1 MENHPQIYRTE
12 EIHGGGVNSIHP
24 VSMFRPTRRMS
35 EQDRVTDPSK
45 SDFNLQTKM
54 YTVYKVVKS
63 FSFCSL
69 WRIRHTA
76 FKLSVCPFHPV
87 STTSRVISRVY
98 AVRRV
103 ARSILLEQAK
113 INFTHTSKHITYIFL
128 NIYIKI

>member
-76 FKLSVCPFHPV
+76 FKLSVSFSPCFHHEPCNQSRICRPPRRPLH
-87 STTSRVISRVY
+87 STRASKNKFY
-98 AVRRV
+98 
-103 ARSILLEQAK
+103 
-113 INFTHTSKHITYIFL
+113 THK
-128 NIYIKI
+128 